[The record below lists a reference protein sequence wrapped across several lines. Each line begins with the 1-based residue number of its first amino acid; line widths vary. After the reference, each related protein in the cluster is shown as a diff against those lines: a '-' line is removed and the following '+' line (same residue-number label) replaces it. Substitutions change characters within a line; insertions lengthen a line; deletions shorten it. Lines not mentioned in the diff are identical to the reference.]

1 MQRGEELARQSENAL
16 RLAKQR
22 LEFARKR
29 LEEEQA
35 LELEEMAKENRRKL
49 AEAII
54 TELELTENLSEA
66 APEIPCLALANTVHK
81 PHHREG
87 PTGSMM

>member
-1 MQRGEELARQSENAL
+1 MKSETEILAMQPREERERNSENAL

-22 LEFARKR
+22 HGPALKR

-35 LELEEMAKENRRKL
+35 LQLDEMAEENRRKL
-49 AEAII
+49 AEARI

-66 APEIPCLALANTVHK
+66 PDKLH
-81 PHHREG
+81 
-87 PTGSMM
+87 